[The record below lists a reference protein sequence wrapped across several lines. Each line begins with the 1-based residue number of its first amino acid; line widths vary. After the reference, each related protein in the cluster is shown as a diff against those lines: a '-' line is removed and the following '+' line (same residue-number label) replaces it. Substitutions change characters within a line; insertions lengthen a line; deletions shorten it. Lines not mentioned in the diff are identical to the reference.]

1 MPGEMMDPSGE
12 GLKAEEEK
20 GKVLAKID
28 DSDKTLAEKDKSD
41 KTIALKDAN
50 NNTVV
55 KKEAPAIDKKIIIAD
70 TSESVSQ
77 HARDVAESRMTE
89 SQASLKGF
97 GGFMKKIWK
106 YNLAREYY
114 RQQEI
119 YKVKDEIK
127 ASGVEGNIYAG
138 EAGQINTDTTAH
150 DATMDAI
157 VDRFSS
163 EYEDTTVHREAGEIN
178 QGLVSP
184 EGKKL
189 VIDLIKKY
197 AADPTLDRAR
207 FVEGKKTML
216 GELMKIVPDVLQKTD
231 MYADNMWKVI
241 EQVRANIDA
250 GRSLDSLDLDF
261 QIYVGKAKEGV
272 RTEAQMNGVDR
283 VTEKIMQSKVGR
295 FVNEATV
302 ASAVAIAS
310 SLTVS
315 GVQKLA
321 NSQLAHYLTFGAT
334 AVVGALVGGAKESVV
349 FANERRQHARESAQG
364 KDVSGAPEKPRRAEM
379 EDFMYKVESAQKL
392 TTDLETINSYETGG
406 AVVITPEQF
415 VAARG
420 VLMDIEARMKLSD
433 TQKIDLIGYS
443 DIRNVEQERLNLDIA
458 RATAKVK
465 MRQLLA
471 DPASRVSLA
480 AGADFDTF
488 MSSGINTRIGSLT
501 GEAGGIEEKNRLFD
515 KAKTKHVAKAILK
528 GFITGVIVGVAA
540 EEIGALFDNAKEG
553 FLEHFVK
560 EWMGKKIEPGEHLT
574 AIEALRQWITGEH
587 AANVD
592 LAAAA
597 PLSHLQHL
605 GEGNTF
611 KLPEGSNIVQ
621 NPDHSFTYM
630 DAKGIK
636 IPGLMMDAHG
646 HFTTDSLKVLQA
658 NGANVEAFTTPIV
671 TPGTEH
677 VQADVKDFVK
687 GNNNMHDIHRHMWY
701 DNDTVGKYDK
711 NELGLHWGGDHGLDG
726 HGNYV
731 MSAKSM
737 LPEGSF
743 HAGSSADPIQL
754 MRDGH
759 LKLLLSVSEGTQHRV
774 FEFAVDNHGNIN
786 IPGDSEAGS
795 LLYHAGANGHAI
807 FNGKFAEIAQSM
819 GTDKNGVENFRILAT
834 HIGENSVHK
843 IDVDLP
849 TNNVVNDVKTFISMP
864 IHPEAPL
871 VGDQN
876 DFMMPPVIPI
886 VPRTPLEPS
895 QKKQPE
901 PQPHPEPVVV
911 PPIPEPKPLPAPEPG
926 PKPLPAPEPGPK
938 PLPAPE
944 PGPKPLPAPE
954 PGPKPLPAPEP
965 MKAIEY
971 DDRYKLRNVDM
982 EDEQAKLLEEA
993 KVDPNNFDE
1002 ALSGDMLK
1010 HWKDQETI
1018 NKGVDYQQ
1026 MLQEA
1031 LHNSDQFADGTEE
1044 MEDYLAARMLA
1055 AWGRLDTRNRI
1066 EQQKAINEGRAEDTT
1081 GGINELGRVHY
1092 ESDPK
1097 QVEWAKTHAK
1107 VMAAIARL
1115 MNRMDATERVNL
1127 DIFKY
1132 IEDNQEAI
1140 KAEAR
1145 EPKYDPAEAKKEDNT
1160 AENEEETE
1168 EEASETETPEK
1179 KGVFRSWL
1187 DRYNERRRANAE
1199 ARKRDAD
1206 EQTRITNL
1214 NNAQA
1219 REAQRKIDED
1229 AAKTAEQAR
1238 IRAQEA
1244 ADRARE
1250 EETTE
1255 PTIETPEFE
1264 WSDGQEAGLDA
1275 GTLTPEELKAYMD
1288 NEKTKS
1294 PEELKNKYGIT
1305 AAARSETNPTA
1316 KLALLRD
1323 LPIRRL
1329 FGLPKEFTY
1338 DQFRTAYKQTL
1349 QLVNPAANA
1358 DSASNNE
1365 LFLAVQEYKDL
1376 VTPIMQPVA

>member
-1 MPGEMMDPSGE
+1 MPEGMMDPSGE
-12 GLKAEEEK
+12 GLKAAEAEEK
-20 GKVLAKID
+20 KKHDDEGKLPPTDENPNKIP
-28 DSDKTLAEKDKSD
+28 EV
-41 KTIALKDAN
+41 KDAE
-50 NNTVV
+50 

-77 HARDVAESRMTE
+77 HARDVAESRLTE
-89 SQASLKGF
+89 SQASLKGI

-197 AADPTLDRAR
+197 AADPTLDRAK

-349 FANERRQHARESAQG
+349 FANERRQHARENAQG

-379 EDFMYKVESAQKL
+379 EDFMYNVESAQNL
-392 TTDLETINSYETGG
+392 TNALETINSYETGG

-415 VAARG
+415 EAARG

-443 DIRNVEQERLNLDIA
+443 DIKNVEKERLDLDIA

-465 MRQLLA
+465 MRQILS
-471 DPASRVSLA
+471 DPASGMSLA
-480 AGADFDTF
+480 AGTDFDAF
-488 MSSGINTRIGSLT
+488 ISSGVNTRIGTLT
-501 GEAGGIEEKNRLFD
+501 GEAGGIKEKNDLFE
-515 KAKTKHVAKAILK
+515 KAKVKHVAKAILK

-540 EEIGALFDNAKEG
+540 EEIGAFFDNAKQG
-553 FLEHFVK
+553 FLEHFIK

-646 HFTTDSLKVLQA
+646 HFTNDSLKALQA
-658 NGANVEAFTTPIV
+658 NGANVEAFTTHVV

-687 GNNNMHDIHRHMWY
+687 GNDNMHDIHRHMWY

-726 HGNYV
+726 HGSYV

-774 FEFAVDNHGNIN
+774 FEFTVDNHGNIN

-795 LLYHAGANGHAI
+795 LLYHVGANGHAV
-807 FNGKFAEIAQSM
+807 FGGKFAEIAQSM

-834 HIGENSVHK
+834 HIGENSIHK

-849 TNNVVNDVKTFISMP
+849 TKNVVDDVKTFISMP

-871 VGDQN
+871 AGGQN

-901 PQPHPEPVVV
+901 PQPHPEPIVV
-911 PPIPEPKPLPAPEPG
+911 PKPEPKPLPAPEPG

-954 PGPKPLPAPEP
+954 PGPKPLPAPEL
-965 MKAIEY
+965 MKALEY

-982 EDEQAKLLEEA
+982 KDEQAKLLEEA
-993 KVDPNNFDE
+993 KVDTNNFDE

-1031 LHNSDQFADGTEE
+1031 LHNSDQFADGTDE

-1066 EQQKAINEGRAEDTT
+1066 EQQKAINDGKTEDTT

-1160 AENEEETE
+1160 AENEEEETE
-1168 EEASETETPEK
+1168 EEASGAEAPER
-1179 KGVFRSWL
+1179 KGIFRSWL
-1187 DRYNERRRANAE
+1187 DRYNERRRANAD

-1206 EQTRITNL
+1206 EQTRITDL

-1219 REAQRKIDED
+1219 REAQRKVEED
-1229 AAKTAEQAR
+1229 AAKTAEQAK

-1244 ADRARE
+1244 ADSE
-1250 EETTE
+1250 KPEETTE
-1255 PTIETPEFE
+1255 PTVEVPEFE
-1264 WSDGQEAGLDA
+1264 WTDAQEARLEA
-1275 GTLTPEELKAYMD
+1275 GTLTPEELKAYMN
-1288 NEKTKS
+1288 NEKTRS
-1294 PEELKNKYGIT
+1294 PEELKDKYGIS

-1323 LPIRRL
+1323 LPIRKL

-1338 DQFRTAYKQTL
+1338 DQFKTAYKQTL
-1349 QLVNPAANA
+1349 MLVNPAANA

-1365 LFLAVQEYKDL
+1365 LFLVVQEYKNL
-1376 VTPIMQPVA
+1376 VTPLMQPAV